1 MKIRTQHTN
10 IDETQG
16 RWFMRKVCNV
26 KALFCENYFSTKERK
41 KRKDDKQRQLK

>member
-16 RWFMRKVCNV
+16 WLFMSKVHNI
-26 KALFCENYFSTKERK
+26 KGLFY
-41 KRKDDKQRQLK
+41 